1 MLTLPTLALLLALQA
16 LDIGEIQIY
25 RPNRKLRIQL
35 DSCSEPKVQ
44 SFYRGGELSSM
55 TTEERLGGLLDE
67 RSAYERW
74 VEEQNVPVVKAFF
87 IPELNE
93 LTLGPWKNN
102 GPIGPFFFSKSKG

>member
-1 MLTLPTLALLLALQA
+1 
-16 LDIGEIQIY
+16 
-25 RPNRKLRIQL
+25 
-35 DSCSEPKVQ
+35 
-44 SFYRGGELSSM
+44 M

-93 LTLGPWKNN
+93 LTLGPWKQKGTN
-102 GPIGPFFFSKSKG
+102 GAIINLEGTGDTDDAYICEIPPGGQLAAERHE